1 MSSLE
6 AIRDAIKT
14 TIETAITSLHVYDTV
29 PGEANVLPCVVQIPF
44 SADFE
49 VAMGRGLD
57 TWEID
62 LLVLVTTADMDIGQ
76 DALDAYVSGSGARS
90 IRQAIFNNRDLG
102 LTNSGTSAHVSE
114 MLEYGMRFEAAAYDH
129 IGARLRLKIQT
140 PGTS

>member
-1 MSSLE
+1 MASLE
-6 AIRDAIKT
+6 AIRDAVKT
-14 TIETAITSLHVYDTV
+14 TIETNITSLHVYDTV

-49 VAMGRGLD
+49 VAMGRGSD

-62 LLVLVTTADMDIGQ
+62 LLVLVTTADLDIGQ
-76 DALDAYVSGSGARS
+76 DALDAYVSGSGSRS
-90 IRQAIFNNRDLG
+90 VRQAIFANRQLG
-102 LTNSGTSAHVSE
+102 LADGTSAHVSE

-129 IGARLRLKIQT
+129 IGARLRLKVHT